1 MTTPLRA
8 TGPVPLVP
16 LDQGP
21 QTIEALITEAQALER
36 TGRRPEA
43 RALYEQAFKQLD
55 DPQQSTMAAD
65 LLRWVARTWQVDGD
79 LEAALDCCEAALEV
93 ARRTDDEATV
103 GLVLNQRAG
112 ILVSSGDLDG
122 ATQLYEEVRNR
133 ALIGGDGRL
142 AAMTAQNLGVIASI
156 RGDIPRALRHY
167 EASLGD
173 YRRMG
178 LAKDVCIALNNLGM
192 LLTQT
197 GQWDAAARAYEEAVE
212 IGTALGD
219 LSAVTLIEINRATLL
234 VARDDRSGARAALD
248 RALALTAQTGDAH
261 THAEL
266 YKVYGVVERED
277 RNFAQADNYFER
289 AQWLAGERQDVL
301 LQAEVSRERAEM
313 YRRQGRNRDTLTCLN
328 FAYARFAQLRAT
340 HMVADVDRR
349 TSALEQEFLDV
360 VRRWSDS
367 IESKDEYTQGHCERV
382 ADIACALAA
391 KTGMD
396 DRQLFGFR
404 IGALLHDVGKLMIPG
419 EILNKPGRLD
429 DSEWEL
435 VRSHPLAGV
444 QMLGDID
451 FPWDVRGAVE
461 SHHERWDGAG
471 YPRQLAGEDIPLW
484 GRILCIA
491 DVYDALTTER
501 SYKRAL
507 SHDEAMA
514 TMRKDSGRQFDPGLY
529 ALFEEVM
536 REMAPQFANAPPPA
550 PVVQEVPEAQR
561 DDLTGV
567 ALRRAFVDRASHA
580 ISNRAGAA
588 VSLIVI
594 DIDHFKLVNDTYG
607 HLQGDDLLRAVAL
620 LLNTSAPPGS
630 LVGRYAG
637 DEFVVLLPGMR
648 AEEARPHAER
658 LRTDV
663 ARLRCPVR
671 GRPSVSIGVTLS
683 LGIASAPEHGE
694 DFETVFA
701 AADRA
706 LYETKRRGRDGVA
719 IAGVTAPAGEAR
731 LDLERFVGRA
741 EETRRLVRLLDEAN
755 EGRPQIVALSGEAGV
770 GKTTMLRQLAP
781 EVRLRGGA
789 IVTGRCLEADVKPP
803 YGPWADVVE
812 SLRARGLVP
821 EGRSWEELPRL
832 VPALSGGASAS
843 RGEGSRYALYHEIA
857 EYLRAAAEGCPLIIV
872 LDDMQWADG
881 ATWDVLEYLV
891 PQLANER
898 LLVCLTIR
906 AEDAAA
912 AVSERRRR
920 LSRDERFH
928 EIALRRLSA
937 TDLSDWMSSVFH
949 SDELAG
955 ELTPYLFQRTEG
967 NPLLVVQVLR
977 TLADDRAI
985 WHDGRAWRW
994 RPVNELRL
1002 PVAVSDL
1009 IARRLEKLTPD
1020 SRALLTGAAV
1030 LGRVWEVGLLI
1041 DTGAGTE
1048 DEVLD
1053 AVDDGVAASVLQVL
1067 DDGERYS
1074 FTHALLVDALLGGAN
1089 PRRLRRAHEKA
1100 AAALEQRRPEAIDE
1114 IAAHYDR
1121 SGNAAQAYRYLMLA
1135 GARAMAL
1142 YAHDEAASFYEA
1154 ARRHAEAPEQQAE
1167 VRRRLVNVLE
1177 AAGRYAD
1184 AEKLC
1189 EEVLA
1194 DADEDPVR
1202 AIAARRQRERLRA
1215 AQDEPPQDTLASCGM
1230 LLLQSEKL
1238 GAEGEAIALLTMI
1251 SQAHGRMGDSAA
1263 AEAIARDCV
1272 ERASRTDDRR
1282 LLAESL
1288 VRLGTTLLERDPAES
1303 RASYARALEI
1313 FEQVADRRG
1322 QARCH
1327 MNSGIA
1333 LSRTGDAA
1341 DAEAA
1346 ITRALELARSAHALD
1361 VAGLASLNL
1370 GVMGMK
1376 AGRFDVAAARFAE
1389 ALRIFTQIHSA
1400 PLRLATLYN
1409 MAHLSRETNELV
1421 RAAERYAEAVATA
1434 RSIGY
1439 SDVEIGATA
1448 GAGLVA
1454 VAAGDVDGA
1463 RAQSEAVEQLVR
1475 GRGDAWFQGRELV
1488 EALRVHSALLE
1499 GHTVEA
1505 ASVFEASVELAERHD
1520 VYGASW
1526 LVAECARALTD
1537 AGVAGLSAI
1546 IARHAPRAD
1555 ALGFAPLT
1563 ARYADV
1569 RQGSRR

>member
-1 MTTPLRA
+1 MTSPTIRPSAPSPHAPGQGDTRSLEQ
-8 TGPVPLVP
+8 LVS
-16 LDQGP
+16 D
-21 QTIEALITEAQALER
+21 AQALER
-36 TGRRPEA
+36 VGRRTEA
-43 RALYEQAFKQLD
+43 RALYELAFDRLD
-55 DPQQSTMAAD
+55 VSRPSTTAAD
-65 LLRWVARTWQVDGD
+65 LLRWVARTWQTDGD
-79 LEAALDCCEAALEV
+79 LDAALDCCEAALEV
-93 ARRTDDEATV
+93 ARGSGDEAAV

-112 ILVSSGDLDG
+112 ILVSAGDLDG
-122 ATQLYEEVRNR
+122 AAKLYEEVRRR
-133 ALIGGDGRL
+133 ALMGGDVRL

-156 RGDIPRALRHY
+156 RGDVPRALRHY
-167 EASLGD
+167 EASLIE
-173 YRRMG
+173 YRRLG

-197 GQWDAAARAYEEAVE
+197 GQWEAAPRAYEEAVE

-234 VARDDRSGARAALD
+234 VARDDRNGARAALD
-248 RALALTAQTGDAH
+248 RAMALTAQTGDVH

-277 RNFAQADNYFER
+277 RNFVAADNWFER

-301 LQAEVSRERAEM
+301 LQAEVARERAEM

-328 FAYARFAQLRAT
+328 FAYARFTQLRAS

-391 KTGMD
+391 RTGMD
-396 DRQLFGFR
+396 ERTLFGFR
-404 IGALLHDVGKLMIPG
+404 IGALLHDVGKLVIPG
-419 EILNKPGRLD
+419 EVLNKPGRLD
-429 DSEWEL
+429 DAEWEL

-461 SHHERWDGAG
+461 SHHERWDGGG
-471 YPRQLAGEDIPLW
+471 YPRQLAGESIPLW

-507 SHDEAMA
+507 SHDDAMA
-514 TMRKDSGRQFDPGLY
+514 TMRADAGRQFDPALF

-536 REMAPQFANAPPPA
+536 RELVPGEVPAGA
-550 PVVQEVPEAQR
+550 PVLTVEEVPEAQR

-567 ALRRAFVDRASHA
+567 ALRRAFVDRAGDLLA
-580 ISNRAGAA
+580 RRGDAP
-588 VSLIVI
+588 VSLVVI
-594 DIDHFKLVNDTYG
+594 DVDHFKLVNDTYG
-607 HLQGDDLLRAVAL
+607 HLQGDDLLRAVAVL
-620 LLNTSAPPGS
+620 INTSVPAGA

-637 DEFVVLLPGMR
+637 DEFVVLLPAMR
-648 AEEARPHAER
+648 AEEARTHAER
-658 LRTDV
+658 LRADV

-683 LGIASAPEHGE
+683 LGVASAPEHGE

-719 IAGVTAPAGEAR
+719 VAGAAAPAGEAR

-741 EETRRLVRLLDEAN
+741 DETRRLVRLLEDAV

-770 GKTTMLRQLAP
+770 GKTTLLRQLAP

-789 IVTGRCLEADVKPP
+789 IVIGRCLEADVKPP
-803 YGPWADVVE
+803 YGPWADAIE
-812 SLRARGLVP
+812 ALRARGIVDAA
-821 EGRSWEELPRL
+821 RSWQELPRL
-832 VPALSGGASAS
+832 VPALDRDSSTTRA
-843 RGEGSRYALYHEIA
+843 EGSRYALFHEIA
-857 EYLRAAAEGCPLIIV
+857 EYLRAAAESCPLVIV

-891 PQLANER
+891 PQLDRER
-898 LLVCLTIR
+898 ILICLTIR
-906 AEDAAA
+906 AEDSEA
-912 AVSERRRR
+912 AVTERRRR

-928 EIALRRLSA
+928 GVALNRLSA
-937 TDLSDWMSSVFH
+937 ADLSEWMSSVFH
-949 SDELAG
+949 SDDLAN

-977 TLADDRAI
+977 TLADDRAV
-985 WHDGRAWRW
+985 WHDGRGWRW
-994 RPVNELRL
+994 RPVAELRL

-1009 IARRLEKLTPD
+1009 IARRLEKLSPD
-1020 SRALLTGAAV
+1020 SRALLTSAAV
-1030 LGRVWEVGLLI
+1030 LGRVFEVDLLVA
-1041 DTGAGTE
+1041 TGAGSE

-1053 AVDDGVAASVLQVL
+1053 AVDDGVAASVLGAL
-1067 DDGERYS
+1067 EDGERFS
-1074 FTHALLVDALLGGAN
+1074 FTHALLVDALLAGAN

-1114 IAAHYDR
+1114 IAAHYAR
-1121 SGNAAQAYRYLMLA
+1121 SGNSAQAYRYLMLA

-1142 YAHDEAASFYEA
+1142 YAHDEAARFYEA
-1154 ARRHAEAPEQQAE
+1154 ARPHAEQPEQQAE

-1184 AEKLC
+1184 AEQLV

-1194 DADEDPVR
+1194 DAGDPVCR
-1202 AIAARRQRERLRA
+1202 IAARRQRERLRA
-1215 AQDEPPQDTLASCGM
+1215 AQDEPPNDTLAACHT
-1230 LLLQSEKL
+1230 LLAQAEEL
-1238 GAEGEAIALLTMI
+1238 GAETEAIALLTMI
-1251 SQAHGRMGDSAA
+1251 SQAHGRLGDTGA
-1263 AEAIARDCV
+1263 AETIARDCV

-1288 VRLGTTLLERDPAES
+1288 VRLGTTLLERDPAEA
-1303 RASYARALEI
+1303 RASYARAHEI

-1322 QARCH
+1322 QARCQ
-1327 MNSGIA
+1327 MNTGIA
-1333 LSRTGDAA
+1333 LSRTGDAGE
-1341 DAEAA
+1341 AEAA
-1346 ITRALELARSAHALD
+1346 IALAFGTARSAHALD

-1376 AGRFDVAAARFAE
+1376 AGRFDVAAARFTE
-1389 ALRIFTQIHSA
+1389 ALRVFTQIHSA
-1400 PLRLATLYN
+1400 PLQLATLYN
-1409 MAHLSRETNELV
+1409 MAHLSRETQELA
-1421 RAAERYAEAVATA
+1421 RAAERYAEAAATA
-1434 RSIGY
+1434 RGIGY

-1448 GAGLVA
+1448 GHGLVA
-1454 VAAGDVDGA
+1454 VAGGDTVQA
-1463 RAQSEAVEQLVR
+1463 LALAETVEQLVR

-1488 EALRVHSALLE
+1488 EALRVHAAVLA

-1505 ASVFEASVELAERHD
+1505 AAVFEAAVELAERHD

-1526 LVAECARALTD
+1526 LVAECARALAG
-1537 AGVAGLSAI
+1537 AGVAGLGAI

-1555 ALGFAPLT
+1555 ALGYSPLS

-1569 RQGSRR
+1569 RQPGRR